1 LPGLPVDDGQTGTYL
16 AIGNEKRASSERSNR
31 WREAD
36 FSLPILI
43 ATYKI
48 VADLELSRSN
58 ASCSVT

>member
-1 LPGLPVDDGQTGTYL
+1 MD
-16 AIGNEKRASSERSNR
+16 AKRGDHCLQ
-31 WREAD
+31 AD